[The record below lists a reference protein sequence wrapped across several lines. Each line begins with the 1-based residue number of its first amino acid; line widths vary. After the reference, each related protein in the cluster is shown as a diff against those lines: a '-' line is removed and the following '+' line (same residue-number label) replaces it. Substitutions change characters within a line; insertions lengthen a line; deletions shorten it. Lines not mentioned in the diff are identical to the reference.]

1 MERRA
6 GVQRLWTLSLVAV
19 LLQLGT
25 AMAGGWRGA
34 GDGMPGPLRELGV
47 IGVTAA
53 PEVGRSLA
61 PRRGARRR
69 LAQAAPE
76 GTGGGDVVDEGQNL
90 GEGEIAGAASN
101 GTVVVQ
107 VDVEVLRL
115 VAADLRLGAQ
125 LQRQKPDGTTWA
137 PWSTALEHTLSLRN
151 TALAPRTMHTLSDVE
166 RRAAGG
172 AEVPITVTVSFNQ
185 HFRALIPGVY
195 RVAVVDRTLC
205 TPTGNCAVLGY
216 STPQTL
222 PGAEDGRMTTFAA
235 LSLRYGA
242 IELGLQFTSCANGSA
257 CISPAR
263 GVLVSVAVT
272 DAEGDVYDPRKQ
284 LINKA
289 VRVNSQGY
297 AILGA
302 FLGVERTLQFSPR
315 PGSLS
320 PMRPDVSITASDSAM
335 IKSIGVLDLPDSQLL
350 CAPSPS
356 GQTYHEFLVS
366 DEANGVVP
374 RVMQD
379 PSKLFYTPGLQC
391 FWMIAPS
398 GPVGSIQ
405 MQFTQMGRG
414 LGQGSSVKIY
424 TLSSSRRAQG
434 PVPKLVR
441 SVQGLT
447 QETLEV
453 AGSRVMLHFSAAEYS
468 AIGNGFQMLWTA
480 VPKEDSSSWFDT
492 RTATIV
498 FSCLAGAAYTIAAI
512 AAWKWYRQRVERQ
525 AEEARRAAAREE
537 QRNLRRRH
545 RQEGHRRRR
554 ARGLP
559 LELVSRLPTSSIK
572 LSELEPDAGG
582 EEPMCTI
589 CLCEYEEGEKVTW
602 LPCSHSYHTECV
614 TSWLK
619 SSLTCPICKDNV
631 KRSLLKTL
639 SMYRELHRGGGLPAD
654 LEGGTGTDTDDYGSG
669 RLGVASGS
677 ASAQPPAIE
686 MSALHLEVPHGDDSS
701 RMPSET
707 GD

>member
-1 MERRA
+1 
-6 GVQRLWTLSLVAV
+6 
-19 LLQLGT
+19 
-25 AMAGGWRGA
+25 
-34 GDGMPGPLRELGV
+34 
-47 IGVTAA
+47 
-53 PEVGRSLA
+53 
-61 PRRGARRR
+61 
-69 LAQAAPE
+69 
-76 GTGGGDVVDEGQNL
+76 
-90 GEGEIAGAASN
+90 
-101 GTVVVQ
+101 
-107 VDVEVLRL
+107 
-115 VAADLRLGAQ
+115 
-125 LQRQKPDGTTWA
+125 
-137 PWSTALEHTLSLRN
+137 
-151 TALAPRTMHTLSDVE
+151 MHTLSDVE

-172 AEVPITVTVSFNQ
+172 AEGANYNSP
-185 HFRALIPGVY
+185 A
-195 RVAVVDRTLC
+195 A
-205 TPTGNCAVLGY
+205 PTA
-216 STPQTL
+216 P
-222 PGAEDGRMTTFAA
+222 PA
-235 LSLRYGA
+235 
-242 IELGLQFTSCANGSA
+242 
-257 CISPAR
+257 ISPAR

-320 PMRPDVSITASDSAM
+320 PMRPD
-335 IKSIGVLDLPDSQLL
+335 
-350 CAPSPS
+350 
-356 GQTYHEFLVS
+356 
-366 DEANGVVP
+366 
-374 RVMQD
+374 
-379 PSKLFYTPGLQC
+379 
-391 FWMIAPS
+391 
-398 GPVGSIQ
+398 
-405 MQFTQMGRG
+405 
-414 LGQGSSVKIY
+414 IY

-686 MSALHLEVPHGDDSS
+686 MSALHLE
-701 RMPSET
+701 
-707 GD
+707 